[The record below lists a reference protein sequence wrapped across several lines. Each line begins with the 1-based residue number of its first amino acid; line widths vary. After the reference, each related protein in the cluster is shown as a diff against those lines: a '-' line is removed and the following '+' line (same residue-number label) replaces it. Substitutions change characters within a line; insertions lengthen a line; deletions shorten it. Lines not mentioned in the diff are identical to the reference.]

1 MLKELVELKK
11 DIDALEIESDKK
23 EEIHQKISKITRSYS
38 LMEFK
43 LDRTIKDKNAV
54 SSVLGKTIEE
64 IEKLSMVVRETDNAV
79 AVFNADADLEWVND
93 GFSKLF
99 GYTMQEFIEING
111 SRDIYKMSS
120 NANIRDTI
128 RKAIENQ
135 ETLEY
140 ETINQSKNGRKFWV
154 HTTLTPIFDNNNH
167 LKRIIII
174 DSDITKTKEAEHELE
189 RQRNIAVK
197 QQEEIIDKNH
207 ELEQQTE
214 EILSQRDRIEE
225 QRRLLE
231 AKNKEI
237 TESIHYAE
245 HIQSAILPPL
255 DMVQDTLNDF
265 FIFFRPKD
273 LLSGDIYW
281 VEEYHNRKYFAAI
294 DCTGHGIPGALISVF
309 VYNLMNQA
317 LKVQEVKSPAKII
330 EYVYNEVFKALT
342 RHKDVKHLGFG
353 MDLTLC
359 AYEPESKKLTYSGVF
374 NPLYMIRDDE
384 LFQFPMNETA
394 VGFENG
400 VFRYAYKDNVVEVHT
415 GDVIYMFSDGFADQF
430 GDKKNKKFK
439 RGPFRRLLMDI
450 HHKPMAEQKE
460 EIGRVLDDWKGNE
473 PQTDDILVMGVHF

>member
-1 MLKELVELKK
+1 MLKELIELKK
-11 DIDALEIESDKK
+11 DIDSLEIDSKKK
-23 EEIHQKISKITRSYS
+23 EEIIQKISRVTKNYS

-43 LDRTIKDKNAV
+43 LDRTFKDKGAV
-54 SSVLGKTIEE
+54 SSVLSKTIEE
-64 IEKLSMVVRETDNAV
+64 IEKLSMLVRETDNAV
-79 AVFNADADLEWVND
+79 AVFDSNAELEWVND
-93 GFSKLF
+93 GFTKLF
-99 GYTMQEFIEING
+99 GYSMEEFIEING

-120 NANIRDTI
+120 NSNIRDTI
-128 RKAIENQ
+128 KKAVANQ

-140 ETINQSKNGRKFWV
+140 ETINQSKKGQRFWV
-154 HTTLTPIFDNNNH
+154 HTTLTPIFEDNNN

-174 DSDITKTKEAEHELE
+174 DADITKTKDAEHELE

-225 QRRLLE
+225 QRKLLE
-231 AKNKEI
+231 IKNKEI

-255 DMVQDTLNDF
+255 DLVEDSLKDF

-281 VEEYHNRKYFAAI
+281 VEEYHNKKYFAAI

-309 VYNLMNQA
+309 VYNLLNQA
-317 LKVQEVKSPAKII
+317 LKVQEIKSPAKII
-330 EYVYNEVFKALT
+330 EYVYNEVYKALT
-342 RHKDVKHLGFG
+342 RHKNVKHLGFG

-359 AYEPESKKLTYSGVF
+359 SFEPDEERITYSGVF
-374 NPLYMIRDDE
+374 NPLYLIRDEE

-394 VGFENG
+394 IGFEGG
-400 VFRYAYKDNVVEVHT
+400 VFRYACQDNVFRVQRD
-415 GDVIYMFSDGFADQF
+415 DVIYMFSDGFADQF
-430 GDKKNKKFK
+430 GEKKNKKFK

-450 HHKPMAEQKE
+450 HQKPMSKQKE
-460 EIGRVLDDWKGNE
+460 EIGRALDEWKGKE
-473 PQTDDILVMGVHF
+473 PQTDDILIMGVRF